1 MWQTAKGSESCQG
14 SCKRGVSCGWATQ
27 CGLAR
32 MGASHLLPGTNIPF
46 SSFICVLASSGSV
59 LSLSRGAM
67 CLGGIRLS
75 SGAIPWIF
83 LSVSV
88 FCLSVCLSSQASC
101 VTALHPVS
109 SAPVIIGHHQSW
121 SPLTA
126 SPPTFCVTNHC
137 PGAPALPPRTPA
149 CLPARPM
156 APGAQHWA
164 LGHEDSSGPARPPS
178 RLPGV
183 DAVVPVAAQPLA
195 PPERRASGECL
206 ERPLKTWSP
215 VVSRNC

>member
-1 MWQTAKGSESCQG
+1 MLAADGPHNVRWP
-14 SCKRGVSCGWATQ
+14 GWV
-27 CGLAR
+27 
-32 MGASHLLPGTNIPF
+32 LPTHPTPSTDIP
-46 SSFICVLASSGSV
+46 SSPSIHVLAGSGSV
-59 LSLSRGAM
+59 LSLSRGTM
-67 CLGGIRLS
+67 CLGGIGLS
-75 SGAIPWIF
+75 SGAIPWIS
-83 LSVSV
+83 LSV

-109 SAPVIIGHHQSW
+109 SAPVLIGHQQSW

-164 LGHEDSSGPARPPS
+164 LGNEDSSGPARPPS
-178 RLPGV
+178 RPPGV